1 MVQGVLPMN
10 IFYSSKLCGD
20 SNPACSLQ
28 IATILGVNFLR
39 FVQITSYLV
48 PRLKGLIWLPWS
60 SMHFLSL
67 IASKLNQDIVTCWH
81 ASFAR
86 HQRHRWHA
94 WWHGSHHSH
103 RGAFGFCGLLD
114 PWQRLPHLLRLGSWG
129 ALGNWIV
136 HWICGAWRDVIRGS
150 DMARFYN
157 LIQAFK
163 LSKYEHR

>member
-1 MVQGVLPMN
+1 MIP
-10 IFYSSKLCGD
+10 
-20 SNPACSLQ
+20 
-28 IATILGVNFLR
+28 ILV
-39 FVQITSYLV
+39 VV
-48 PRLKGLIWLPWS
+48 CRLL
-60 SMHFLSL
+60 LSL
-67 IASKLNQDIVTCWH
+67 VSISLGSFRSQAISCRVSKAWFDFHALFVIDSFQALGTKWH

-103 RGAFGFCGLLD
+103 RGAFGFCGLLH

-129 ALGNWIV
+129 ALDNWIV

-150 DMARFYN
+150 DMARFYK

-163 LSKYEHR
+163 LFKCEHR